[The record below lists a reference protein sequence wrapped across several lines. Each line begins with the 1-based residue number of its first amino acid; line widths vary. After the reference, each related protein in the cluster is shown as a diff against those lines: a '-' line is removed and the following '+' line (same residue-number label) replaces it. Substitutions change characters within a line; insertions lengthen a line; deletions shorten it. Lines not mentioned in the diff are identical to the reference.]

1 MRELRGRDWN
11 ILHPCVNV
19 CPLLSGSPVL
29 WLIDSLKLALLLLL
43 KVLRVISSW
52 SGERRIAA
60 TANTLDCHGSD
71 DAARTNANE
80 I

>member
-1 MRELRGRDWN
+1 MTGTSF
-11 ILHPCVNV
+11 IHV
-19 CPLLSGSPVL
+19 CPSIWGSPVL

-52 SGERRIAA
+52 SGERRNAA
-60 TANTLDCHGSD
+60 MANTLDCHGSD